1 MNTNHEAHAARP
13 ALRLTAALTLAL
25 GASVAA
31 AQDAAPKVAPDAG
44 KRFYEKVCARCHEAG
59 IGPMLLGRELPPVLI
74 TTIARSGRNAMPAFR
89 ISDVDDQTLE
99 AVAAFVSTSKAK
111 P

>member
-1 MNTNHEAHAARP
+1 M
-13 ALRLTAALTLAL
+13 RLAAALALAL

-59 IGPMLLGRELPPVLI
+59 IGPVLLGRNLPPALF
-74 TTIARSGRNAMPAFR
+74 TTIARSGLNAMPAFR
-89 ISDVDDQTLE
+89 VSDIDDQTLQ
-99 AVAAFVSTSKAK
+99 AVAEYLSASKAK